1 MTGFRV
7 MMLTGILLTTPFFH
21 NARADQTPVSG
32 NDDSRM
38 RYIAY
43 DAGQVVHLSTTV
55 GSTLVV
61 DFSPTETVTAV
72 AETDSIHLAAI
83 PKGSYLFFKP
93 SSALPLQPVIVL
105 TQRLDGSVRRYVFEI
120 ETVSDPTTA
129 NGADGVFY
137 SVQFTYPADVA
148 AVKAAGRAEHWRA
161 YKAAA
166 LKAAAAASSS
176 AASTILASENT
187 NPAVGTRNYRYVA
200 QGDAS
205 LTPIS
210 VFDNGYSTLFQFP
223 GNERIPAM
231 FVINPDGK
239 ESTAPY
245 SVNGDNVE
253 VGQTAREF
261 RLRDGN
267 TVLDVYNLGYNS
279 DGQNP
284 GTGTTSPDVNRI
296 VSGTSGNPDGS
307 P

>member
-1 MTGFRV
+1 MTGRRAMV
-7 MMLTGILLTTPFFH
+7 LGGILLTAPFLH
-21 NARADQTPVSG
+21 YAQGDQMPVSG
-32 NDDSRM
+32 SDDSRM

-61 DFSPTETVTAV
+61 DFSPMETVTAV
-72 AETDSIHLAAI
+72 AETDSVHLAAI

-93 SSALPLQPVIVL
+93 SSTLPLQPVIVL

-129 NGADGVFY
+129 NGANGVFY
-137 SVQFTYPADVA
+137 SVQFTYPGDVA
-148 AVKAAGRAEHWRA
+148 AAAAAGRAERWRA

-166 LKAAAAASSS
+166 AIASASAAAA
-176 AASTILASENT
+176 ILASENT

-200 QGDAS
+200 QGDSS
-205 LTPIS
+205 LTPVT
-210 VFDNGYSTLFQFP
+210 VFDNGYSTMFQFP

-231 FVINPDGK
+231 FIINPDGK
-239 ESTAPY
+239 EATAPY
-245 SVNGDNVE
+245 SVNGGDVE

-267 TVLDVYNLGYNS
+267 TVLDVYNLGYS
-279 DGQNP
+279 TFGQSP

-296 VSGTSGNPDGS
+296 VSGNSDAP